1 MVVKYM
7 WDKSTAHTFMGRLP
21 CCDKACVKYYTVCNI
36 TSWSTQQFLR
46 DKFAC
51 SWRRNF
57 SSLCFWNRMVIQ
69 IYECY
74 IWQVVCFIQV
84 VGISARTR
92 EIMRVINCNASVDL
106 SAMLYSVIWGVA
118 WNTWHK
124 HRNLRF
130 HISPV
135 ISICR

>member
-1 MVVKYM
+1 MYLIMVVKYM

-57 SSLCFWNRMVIQ
+57 SSLCFWNRMV
-69 IYECY
+69 
-74 IWQVVCFIQV
+74 
-84 VGISARTR
+84 
-92 EIMRVINCNASVDL
+92 
-106 SAMLYSVIWGVA
+106 
-118 WNTWHK
+118 
-124 HRNLRF
+124 
-130 HISPV
+130 
-135 ISICR
+135 